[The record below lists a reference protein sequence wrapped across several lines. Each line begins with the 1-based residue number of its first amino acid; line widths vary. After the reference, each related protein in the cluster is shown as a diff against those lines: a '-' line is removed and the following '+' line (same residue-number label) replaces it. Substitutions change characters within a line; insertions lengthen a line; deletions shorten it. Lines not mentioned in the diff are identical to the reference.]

1 MYPSGTLQIRTQPSD
16 SAIDIVPS
24 SVSRAQT
31 SFPPPPSRQLLYW
44 MTDRGEDI
52 ATAQYVF
59 MGLYVSLI
67 VLVLSI
73 YRRAGGSAMP
83 LWSILL
89 VCTSR
94 RWA

>member
-1 MYPSGTLQIRTQPSD
+1 MTAMG
-16 SAIDIVPS
+16 SAIK
-24 SVSRAQT
+24 
-31 SFPPPPSRQLLYW
+31 PPSFHLSLLTPPLFFPSLPQVLYW

-52 ATAQYVF
+52 ATAQYLF

-67 VLVLSI
+67 MLVLSI
-73 YRRAGGSAMP
+73 YGRAGRRAMP

-94 RWA
+94 RCAF

>member
-1 MYPSGTLQIRTQPSD
+1 
-16 SAIDIVPS
+16 
-24 SVSRAQT
+24 
-31 SFPPPPSRQLLYW
+31 

-52 ATAQYVF
+52 ATAQYLF

-67 VLVLSI
+67 MLVLSI

-89 VCTSR
+89 VCVSR
-94 RWA
+94 RCGACTKSTPPQDKHCGLSSELRSSRLVRVGRSHAGRPP